1 MKKVITIIGYPGA
14 GKTTLSKFLAK
25 KLHYN
30 HFEFDKN
37 NVLDINN
44 DRVIFDALFLNTHGL
59 YLHLQEMTKY
69 GYDITV
75 IYLNIPKEI
84 CDSNVILRGRETI
97 DTNNLSISYNWN
109 YLKRKFNFRLITL
122 NHYINETLIIKE
134 LLNGN

>member
-44 DRVIFDALFLNTHGL
+44 DRVIFDALFL
-59 YLHLQEMTKY
+59 
-69 GYDITV
+69 
-75 IYLNIPKEI
+75 
-84 CDSNVILRGRETI
+84 
-97 DTNNLSISYNWN
+97 
-109 YLKRKFNFRLITL
+109 KRLFN
-122 NHYINETLIIKE
+122 EIIKIVYPKHKI
-134 LLNGN
+134 